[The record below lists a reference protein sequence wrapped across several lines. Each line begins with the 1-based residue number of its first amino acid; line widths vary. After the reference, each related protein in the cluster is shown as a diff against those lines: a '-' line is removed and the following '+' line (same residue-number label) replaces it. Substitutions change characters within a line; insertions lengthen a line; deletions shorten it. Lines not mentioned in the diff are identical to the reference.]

1 MKKTNKKGFTLI
13 ELLAV
18 IAIIAIIGAIATPNV
33 IKLIT
38 SSNQEQIISDAKLA
52 ISKAK
57 YEFRKDMNDSNN
69 TNEVTYNI
77 SELIESDNSYDGQS
91 KVYVVN
97 EGGKYIYKISISNGK
112 YCIGWDAEGNPPADE
127 QNAIDEENIDKSAIK
142 DNCSN

>member
-38 SSNQEQIISDAKLA
+38 SSNQDQILSDAKLA

-57 YEFRKDMNDSNN
+57 YQFRKDMDANPNGKSYYVKD
-69 TNEVTYNI
+69 
-77 SELIESDNSYDGQS
+77 LIESDNSYNDNSTVQ
-91 KVYVVN
+91 VEPN
-97 EGGKYIYKISISNGK
+97 GGKYIYKISISNGK
-112 YCIGWDAEGNPPADE
+112 YCIGWPSSYVT
-127 QNAIDEENIDKSAIK
+127 EETLLSSGKGVIS
-142 DNCSN
+142 DNCPN

>member
-38 SSNQEQIISDAKLA
+38 SSNQDQILSDAKLA

-57 YEFRKDMNDSNN
+57 YQFRKDMDANPGG
-69 TNEVTYNI
+69 VTYELSN
-77 SELIESDNSYDGQS
+77 LIESDNSYDKQS
-91 KVYVVN
+91 KVQVSLVDN
-97 EGGKYIYKISISNGK
+97 NKYTYSIYISNGK
-112 YCIGWDAEGNPPADE
+112 YCIGKSNEFKL
-127 QNAIDEENIDKSAIK
+127 EEEILAQGKGAVTDCTN
-142 DNCSN
+142 

>member
-57 YEFRKDMNDSNN
+57 YKFRKDMDANPNGKSYLV
-69 TNEVTYNI
+69 EY
-77 SELIESDNSYDGQS
+77 LIESDNSYVDKSTVQVS
-91 KVYVVN
+91 LN
-97 EGGKYIYKISISNGK
+97 TDNKYTYSIYISNGK
-112 YCIGWDAEGNPPADE
+112 YCIGTPDE
-127 QNAIDEENIDKSAIK
+127 FESEENIDKSAIS

>member
-38 SSNQEQIISDAKLA
+38 SSNQDQILSDAKLA

-57 YEFRKDMNDSNN
+57 YQFRKDMNDPEK
-69 TNEVTYNI
+69 TNGVTYELSN
-77 SELIESDNSYDGQS
+77 LIESDNSYDKQS
-91 KVYVVN
+91 KVQVSLVDN
-97 EGGKYIYKISISNGK
+97 NKYTYSIYISNGK
-112 YCIGWDAEGNPPADE
+112 YCIGKSDE
-127 QNAIDEENIDKSAIK
+127 FKLEKEILAQGKGAVTDCEN
-142 DNCSN
+142 

>member
-38 SSNQEQIISDAKLA
+38 SSNQDQILSDAKLA

-57 YEFRKDMNDSNN
+57 YQFRKDMNDPEK
-69 TNEVTYNI
+69 TNRVEYKI

-91 KVYVVN
+91 KVQVLKDDSSN
-97 EGGKYIYKISISNGK
+97 KYTYSIYISNGK
-112 YCIGWDAEGNPPADE
+112 YCIGKA
-127 QNAIDEENIDKSAIK
+127 NAFKLEEEILSQGKGAVTD
-142 DNCSN
+142 CSN

>member
-38 SSNQEQIISDAKLA
+38 SSNQDQILSDAKLA

-57 YEFRKDMNDSNN
+57 YQFRKDMDANPGG
-69 TNEVTYNI
+69 VTYKLSN
-77 SELIESDNSYDGQS
+77 LIESDNSYDEQS
-91 KVYVVN
+91 QVQVSLVDN
-97 EGGKYIYKISISNGK
+97 NKYTYSIYISNGK
-112 YCIGWDAEGNPPADE
+112 YCIGELNGFKL
-127 QNAIDEENIDKSAIK
+127 EEEILNQGKGAVTDCT
-142 DNCSN
+142 N

>member
-38 SSNQEQIISDAKLA
+38 SSNQDQILSDAKLA

-57 YEFRKDMNDSNN
+57 YQFRKDMDANPGG
-69 TNEVTYNI
+69 VTYELSN
-77 SELIESDNSYDGQS
+77 LIESDNSYDKQS
-91 KVYVVN
+91 KVQVSLVDN
-97 EGGKYIYKISISNGK
+97 NKYTYSIYILNGK
-112 YCIGWDAEGNPPADE
+112 YCIGKSNEFKLEKEILAQGKGAVTDCGN
-127 QNAIDEENIDKSAIK
+127 
-142 DNCSN
+142 

>member
-38 SSNQEQIISDAKLA
+38 SSNQDQILSDAKLA

-57 YEFRKDMNDSNN
+57 YKFRKDINDPNK
-69 TNEVTYNI
+69 TNGVVYEI
-77 SELIESDNSYDGQS
+77 SELIESDNSYDEQS
-91 KVYVVN
+91 KVQVSQADN
-97 EGGKYIYKISISNGK
+97 SNKYTYSIYISNNK
-112 YCIGWDAEGNPPADE
+112 YCIGKPNEFE
-127 QNAIDEENIDKSAIK
+127 SEENILDQGKGVVT
-142 DNCSN
+142 NCEN

>member
-33 IKLIT
+33 IKLIN
-38 SSNQEQIISDAKLA
+38 SSNQDQIISDAKLA

-57 YEFRKDMNDSNN
+57 YQFRKDMD
-69 TNEVTYNI
+69 TNPNGKSYNVTD
-77 SELIESDNSYDGQS
+77 LIESDNSYNAQSIVQVEFDG
-91 KVYVVN
+91 
-97 EGGKYIYKISISNGK
+97 EKYIYKISISNGK
-112 YCIGWDAEGNPPADE
+112 YCIGGSGNYIP
-127 QNAIDEENIDKSAIK
+127 EENLLSSGKGVIS

>member
-38 SSNQEQIISDAKLA
+38 SSNQDQILSDAKLA

-57 YEFRKDMNDSNN
+57 YQFRKDMDTSSSVKAYKVN
-69 TNEVTYNI
+69 
-77 SELIESDNSYDGQS
+77 ELIESDNSYNNDSTVQ
-91 KVYVVN
+91 VEPN
-97 EGGKYIYKISISNGK
+97 GGKYIYKISISNGK
-112 YCIGWDAEGNPPADE
+112 YCIGWPN
-127 QNAIDEENIDKSAIK
+127 NYVTEETLLSSGKGVIS
-142 DNCSN
+142 DNCQN

>member
-38 SSNQEQIISDAKLA
+38 SSNQDQILSDAKLA

-57 YEFRKDMNDSNN
+57 YQFRKDMDANPGG
-69 TNEVTYNI
+69 VTYDLSN
-77 SELIESDNSYDGQS
+77 LIESDNSYDGQS
-91 KVYVVN
+91 RVQVSLVDN
-97 EGGKYIYKISISNGK
+97 NKYTYSIYISNGK
-112 YCIGWDAEGNPPADE
+112 YCIGKSNEFKLEEEILAQGKGAVTDCGN
-127 QNAIDEENIDKSAIK
+127 
-142 DNCSN
+142 

>member
-38 SSNQEQIISDAKLA
+38 SSNQDQILSDAKLA

-57 YEFRKDMNDSNN
+57 YQFRKDMDANPGG
-69 TNEVTYNI
+69 VTYELSN
-77 SELIESDNSYDGQS
+77 LIESDNSYDKQS
-91 KVYVVN
+91 KVQVSLVDN
-97 EGGKYIYKISISNGK
+97 NKYTYSIYISNGK
-112 YCIGWDAEGNPPADE
+112 YCIGKSNEFKLEKEILAQGKGAVTDCGN
-127 QNAIDEENIDKSAIK
+127 
-142 DNCSN
+142 

>member
-38 SSNQEQIISDAKLA
+38 SSNQDQILSDAKLA

-57 YEFRKDMNDSNN
+57 YQFRKDMDTSSSGKAYKVN
-69 TNEVTYNI
+69 
-77 SELIESDNSYDGQS
+77 ELIESDNSYNGNSTVQ
-91 KVYVVN
+91 VEPN
-97 EGGKYIYKISISNGK
+97 GGKYIYKISISNGK
-112 YCIGWDAEGNPPADE
+112 YCIGWPSSYVT
-127 QNAIDEENIDKSAIK
+127 EETLLSSGKGVIS
-142 DNCSN
+142 DNCPN

>member
-38 SSNQEQIISDAKLA
+38 SSNQDQILSDAKLA

-57 YEFRKDMNDSNN
+57 YQFRKDMDANPGG
-69 TNEVTYNI
+69 VTYELSN
-77 SELIESDNSYDGQS
+77 LIESDNSYDGQS
-91 KVYVVN
+91 KVQVSLVDN
-97 EGGKYIYKISISNGK
+97 NKYTYSIYISNGK
-112 YCIGWDAEGNPPADE
+112 YCIGKSNEFKLEEEILAQGKGAVTDCGN
-127 QNAIDEENIDKSAIK
+127 
-142 DNCSN
+142 

>member
-38 SSNQEQIISDAKLA
+38 SSNQDQILSDAKLA

-57 YEFRKDMNDSNN
+57 YQFRKDMDANPGG
-69 TNEVTYNI
+69 VTYELSN
-77 SELIESDNSYDGQS
+77 LIESDNSYDKQS
-91 KVYVVN
+91 KVQVSLVDN
-97 EGGKYIYKISISNGK
+97 NKYTYSIYISNGK
-112 YCIGWDAEGNPPADE
+112 YCIGKSNEFKLEEEILDQGKGAVTDCGN
-127 QNAIDEENIDKSAIK
+127 
-142 DNCSN
+142 